1 MKKQETKTLIGLCA
15 MAAVLSITNITTSLM
30 GSIAQSYS
38 DVPYETLALLMTLP
52 TLIGMVVAFISGPI
66 IMKVDP
72 KVLLVI
78 VACCVLTDLG
88 IFALVGENGPLVLL
102 YIAVCF
108 AGISTGSNMILLS
121 SLVHQCFDPSRHG
134 SLIAMLTAMIQGGS
148 AIANMVAGNIA
159 AKSSWPNAY
168 WIGLIVIPVAIL
180 FVILVPGKSARTANL
195 QQHSHPSQKG
205 ESQAKERL
213 PRKAYLI
220 IAIKI
225 VYCFCLGAFSFNY
238 SNYIINEYQLGSSAQ
253 AGTIGFLYMLTGML
267 TGFTYSFWNKLLKK
281 TLVPLAHIMLPLA
294 ILSMLVFH
302 DSLLGVTVAA
312 ILVGFS
318 SNVTSSGLMAKMM
331 QVTPSKLVPIGTSLL
346 QGSVTCSAFISLYV
360 LRFVGSAFG
369 GGMNG
374 SFIAAILFGA
384 IAWVMS
390 MIVCRESTAETQ
402 NA

>member
-15 MAAVLSITNITTSLM
+15 IASVLSITNITTSLM

-52 TLIGMVVAFISGPI
+52 TLIGMVVSFTSGPI

-78 VACCVLTDLG
+78 VAGCVLTDLG
-88 IFALVGENGPLVLL
+88 IFALVGEDGPLALL
-102 YIAVCF
+102 YVGVCF

-121 SLVHQCFDPSRHG
+121 SLVHQCFDSSQHG
-134 SLIAMLTAMIQGGS
+134 SLIAMMTAMIQGGS
-148 AIANMVAGNIA
+148 SVANVVAGNIA
-159 AKSSWPNAY
+159 AKTSWPNAY
-168 WIGLIVIPVAIL
+168 WIGLIVIPAAIL
-180 FVILVPGKSARTANL
+180 FVILVPGKASRAANA
-195 QQHSHPSQKG
+195 QQHGHLPQKD
-205 ESQAKERL
+205 ESQIKERL
-213 PRKAYLI
+213 PRKACLI

-238 SNYIINEYQLGSSAQ
+238 SNYIINEYQLGTSAQ
-253 AGTIGFLYMLTGML
+253 AGTIGFLYMLTGMF

-281 TLVPLAHIMLPLA
+281 ALVPLAHLMLPLA
-294 ILSMLVFH
+294 ILGMLIFH

-318 SNVTSSGLMAKMM
+318 SNVTTSGLMAKMM
-331 QVTPSKLVPIGTSLL
+331 QVTPAKLVPISTSLL

-360 LRFVGSAFG
+360 LRFVGNAFG

-374 SFIAAILFGA
+374 SFIAAILFGT
-384 IAWVMS
+384 IALVLSIIMY
-390 MIVCRESTAETQ
+390 REPKGKTQ
-402 NA
+402 IA